1 MDAASTPER
10 NVTPREQDDSI
21 EINESTKEFHCAA
34 DLTRFRNRGGTLS
47 ARELK
52 ELKARTKAREEMVEL
67 EKRMRAIENAET
79 PISPEGTT
87 EPTDQQ
93 QKTASPVVPS
103 SPSSFSS
110 SSDSDSESNSSSSNS
125 ESSDRGRS
133 RQKKHKSKYKGIKV
147 TPHITLRI
155 DSSLRE
161 WGDWK
166 REMERVFEGDPRTY
180 GKGRQK
186 ILKALD
192 FVDQPLVTMWYTYRD
207 RKEKRK
213 SHKMKRWS
221 KFLAWTKKK
230 IQGGQNSTA
239 NMYSHY
245 DAARHRPENPLITS
259 IPSSPRSKETYPKK
273 MTKIW
278 PSLSIQSYRRS

>member
-1 MDAASTPER
+1 MADAASSPER
-10 NVTPREQDDSI
+10 NATPREQDESI
-21 EINESTKEFHCAA
+21 EINESTKEFHSAA
-34 DLTRFRNRGGTLS
+34 DLTRFRNKGGTLS
-47 ARELK
+47 TRELK

-67 EKRMRAIENAET
+67 KKRMRAIENAET
-79 PISPEGTT
+79 PRLPEGTT
-87 EPTDQQ
+87 EPIDQQ
-93 QKTASPVVPS
+93 QKTTSPVVPS
-103 SPSSFSS
+103 SPSSLSS

-125 ESSDRGRS
+125 ESSGRGRS
-133 RQKKHKSKYKGIKV
+133 RQKKHKWKYKRIKV

-192 FVDQPLVTMWYTYRD
+192 FVDQSLVTLWYTYRD

-239 NMYSHY
+239 N
-245 DAARHRPENPLITS
+245 I
-259 IPSSPRSKETYPKK
+259 
-273 MTKIW
+273 
-278 PSLSIQSYRRS
+278 